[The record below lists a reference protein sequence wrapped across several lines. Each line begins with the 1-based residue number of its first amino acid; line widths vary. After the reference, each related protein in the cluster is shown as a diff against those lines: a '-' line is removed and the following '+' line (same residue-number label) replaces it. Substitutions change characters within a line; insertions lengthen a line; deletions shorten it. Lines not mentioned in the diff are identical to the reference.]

1 MTKRKGQFMVIS
13 AILIGLSVLA
23 TSTLLHD
30 MQTRPINTVDEGYTL
45 QSVSND
51 IGSTGEHIEE
61 INQLER
67 SLQHRSGYR
76 ANITAWEGESPDY
89 GNITFEGSSAF
100 LEGSI
105 PAKGMNTR
113 FIYNVSI
120 PEPEEDILFTD
131 VSESSPE
138 QNYNFDNTWSLE
150 GSDTNDE
157 EEIEHSFSEAG
168 YYEVS
173 LEASTDAGDTDIEV
187 REIRV
192 GSLPME
198 VVSTNGPVSFG
209 GEDLEVEV
217 EVENIIGEN
226 QSETLEFEVEDDDA
240 GGDVVA
246 SDSVDFNLAPWVAE
260 QFTFFWD
267 HSNEGPGDYTVVL
280 SLPDEEKRV
289 DVVVQP

>member
-51 IGSTGEHIEE
+51 IDSTGEHIEE

-67 SLQHRSGYR
+67 SLQYRSGYR
-76 ANITAWEGESPDY
+76 ANITAWEEDSSD
-89 GNITFEGSSAF
+89 GNITFEGSQAF
-100 LEGSI
+100 LEGSVQ
-105 PAKGMNTR
+105 AKGINAR
-113 FIYNVSI
+113 FIYNASI
-120 PEPEEDILFTD
+120 PEPEEEILLTD
-131 VSESSPE
+131 VSESSPD
-138 QNYNFDNTWSLE
+138 QDYDFDNTWILE
-150 GSDTNDE
+150 GSDIDNE
-157 EEIEHSFSEAG
+157 EEIDYSFSEAG

-173 LEASTDAGDTDIEV
+173 LEAETGKGDIDTEV

-198 VVSTNGPVSFG
+198 VIFTNSPVSFG

-217 EVENIIGEN
+217 EVENLIGEN

-246 SDSVDFNLAPWVAE
+246 SDSVDFNLAPRVAE

-267 HSNEGPGDYTVVL
+267 HSSDGPGDYTVVL
-280 SLPDEEKRV
+280 NLPDEEKRV
-289 DVVVQP
+289 DVVVEP